1 MKNTRLRHAEYYG
14 MTEIFDSLYERSTKG
29 EKFTNLMNII
39 MSEDNILL
47 AYRNI
52 KRNNGGATPGI
63 DKVTIK
69 DIEKLDTDEF
79 IQTVHKRFN
88 RYNPRKVRRI
98 EIPKPNGKTRP
109 LGIPSMWDRIAQ
121 QCILQVLEPI
131 CEPKFYKHSFGFRPN
146 RSAEN
151 AVSICA
157 QRINLL
163 KMQYVVDVD
172 IKGFFDEV
180 KHTKLMRQIW
190 TLGIRDK
197 QLLVILRKMLK
208 APIQMPNGTTVYPT
222 KGTPQGGILS
232 PLLANINLNEFD
244 WWIAGQWESFQC
256 REINDYYNKTTG
268 LMSHSYRYK
277 QLRKTS
283 GLKEMYIVRYAD
295 DFKIFART
303 RAEANQIFIASR
315 MWLEERLALPISE
328 EKSKITN
335 LKKHSSE
342 FLGFKLKMER
352 KGYTRNGKKKFVCQ
366 THICD
371 KAKKRIKKQLKD
383 QIKVIQKS
391 ANGSEITKNI
401 QIYNSMVVGIH
412 NYYQIATQ
420 VNADLMPIQYQ
431 LTQVEKHRFKHLGL
445 KKTAKYTTHDKGIK
459 PYLKS
464 KMTRYVN
471 DVPIIPIGFIK
482 TKAALSLKNGVCK
495 YTKAGRTLLHKQL
508 HNVSD
513 AQLQWLRSHPI
524 INERATVEFNDNR
537 ISLYVAQ
544 KGKCA
549 ITGKDLVLTE
559 MHCHHK
565 IPWSKSKDDRY
576 SNLILVSDSVHQL
589 IHATK
594 ESTIMAYLK
603 ELDLTKNQMV
613 KLNKLRVATGNTSLS
628 FSNQFKTGLRQ
639 HEISK

>member
-14 MTEIFDSLYERSTKG
+14 MTEVFDSIYERSNKG
-29 EKFTNLMNII
+29 EKFKNLMTII
-39 MSEDNILL
+39 TSTDNILL

-52 KRNNGGATPGI
+52 KRNNGSATPGI
-63 DKVTIK
+63 DKVTIY
-69 DIEKLDTDEF
+69 DIEKLDTEEF
-79 IQTVHKRFN
+79 VNKVRKRFTH
-88 RYNPRKVRRI
+88 YNPRKVKRV

-151 AVSICA
+151 AVSTA
-157 QRINLL
+157 AGRINRA

-180 KHTKLMRQIW
+180 DHTKLLRQIW
-190 TLGIRDK
+190 TLGIQDK

-208 APIQMPNGTTVYPT
+208 APIQMPNGETIYPT

-244 WWIAGQWESFQC
+244 WWIAKQWESFKC
-256 REINDYYNKTTG
+256 ENINDYYNEKAERWN
-268 LMSHSYRYK
+268 HQHRYK
-277 QLRKTS
+277 RLRKTS
-283 GLKEMYIVRYAD
+283 TLKEMYIVRYAD
-295 DFKIFART
+295 DFKIFTTT
-303 RAEANQIFIASR
+303 RANAEKIFTASK
-315 MWLEERLALPISE
+315 MWLEERLKLPISP

-335 LKKHSSE
+335 LKKKSSE
-342 FLGFKLKMER
+342 FLGFELKMER
-352 KGYTRNGKKKFVCQ
+352 KGYDRMGRKNYVCQ
-366 THICD
+366 SHICD

-383 QIKVIQKS
+383 QIKLIQK
-391 ANGSEITKNI
+391 APNGNDVTRHLN
-401 QIYNSMVVGIH
+401 IYNSMVIGIH

-431 LTQVEKHRFKHLGL
+431 LTQVEKHRFKYLGI
-445 KKTAKYTTHDKGIK
+445 KKTSKYKTRDKGIR

-464 KMTRYVN
+464 KMTRYIN

-482 TKAALSLKNGVCK
+482 TKTALMKHNGVCK
-495 YTKAGRTLLHKQL
+495 YTEEGRKLIHKKLQV
-508 HNVSD
+508 VSVQ
-513 AQLQWLRSHPI
+513 ALQWLRSHPVI
-524 INERATVEFNDNR
+524 GERATIEFNDNR

-544 KGKCA
+544 QGKCA
-549 ITGKDLVLTE
+549 VTGEELDVTQL
-559 MHCHHK
+559 HCHHK
-565 IPWSKSKDDRY
+565 IPWTKSKDNRY
-576 SNLILVSDSVHQL
+576 SNLVLISDTIHRL
-589 IHATK
+589 IHATR
-594 ESTIMAYLK
+594 EDTLLSYLQ
-603 ELDLTKNQMV
+603 DLNLSDSQLEKV
-613 KLNKLRVATGNTSLS
+613 NKLRVAVGNTKIS

-639 HEISK
+639 T